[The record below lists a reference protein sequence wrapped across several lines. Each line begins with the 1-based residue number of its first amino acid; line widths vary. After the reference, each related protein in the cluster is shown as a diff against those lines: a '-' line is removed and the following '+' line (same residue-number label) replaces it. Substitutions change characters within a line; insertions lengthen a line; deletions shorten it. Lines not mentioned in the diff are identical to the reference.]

1 MEPNKQQLRRRWRAL
16 LETIRATDT
25 RTCFTLA
32 SINRAAFEIY
42 LHGVNPGEPSVG
54 GSDAFDLAITFD
66 FGAFMGIKAGAV
78 YAQDLFGECDPA
90 GETWTHEHVESQ
102 TLRICMFVERD

>member
-42 LHGVNPGEPSVG
+42 LHGVNP
-54 GSDAFDLAITFD
+54 ANRLL
-66 FGAFMGIKAGAV
+66 AGAM
-78 YAQDLFGECDPA
+78 LL
-90 GETWTHEHVESQ
+90 T
-102 TLRICMFVERD
+102 